1 MANNEY
7 RWDEGMFN
15 DGTGDGRKKRKKDPY
30 ENPLGLSGEPPGILR
45 DTEDT
50 LRESQGRDNAIRRAA
65 TQADKPAPAVN
76 LPDVPDIKPPLRS
89 PIDPIQT
96 DTDSQNRSGS
106 RFKYGTK
113 TYDTRPTEEAKRE
126 KNYEDSLKIDGGNEG
141 YTLPPI
147 SPSTGSRESYPGE
160 KEKLQEH
167 SANEGFTIPNK
178 SRADEESGRWL
189 EETTAFLE
197 RFMSGNE
204 KEQRFA
210 NGLPAPGEDHRSI
223 LGMYVDSKSRSD
235 NAAQEDW
242 GKTVGDLNKSSFGQG
257 VMDVYHS
264 GMAGG
269 YDVGNGLVRGA
280 QMVEPFV
287 KKHYQYPWKSNPRYT
302 DPETKIEYEF
312 DPMEYGL
319 YHFRQYFRDES
330 KNHENA
336 RSQDF
341 NEAGLT
347 KPDYLGV
354 KAAGKGAQDILALL
368 GTGWV
373 IKNLGPA
380 GIMGELTLGAL
391 NGKGKKYDEHMDEI
405 MKKSEDDMWKNGA
418 YREMRKAG
426 RTDHQARF
434 AIGNK
439 HARMESDAAALFGA
453 FKALLVAGMGR
464 MVRDGSEGPVTKMLQ
479 DKAFQEVIDY
489 GEDKLKD

>member
-1 MANNEY
+1 MNQAASGKGKNMAKNEY
-7 RWDEGMFN
+7 NWGVGLFY
-15 DGTGDGRKKRKKDPY
+15 DGTGDGKRKRKKDPY
-30 ENPLGLSGEPPGILR
+30 ENPFGLSGEPPGILR

-50 LRESQGRDNAIRRAA
+50 LRESQERDNAIGEAA
-65 TQADKPAPAVN
+65 RQLDKPAPAVN

-89 PIDPIQT
+89 IIDPIQT

-113 TYDTRPTEEAKRE
+113 AYDTRPTEEAKRE
-126 KNYEDSLKIDGGNEG
+126 KNVEDSLKIDGGNEG

-147 SPSTGSRESYPGE
+147 KPSTGNGESYPGE

-167 SANEGFTIPNK
+167 SANEGYTIREDT
-178 SRADEESGRWL
+178 SALAAESKRRM
-189 EETTAFLE
+189 EETTAFIE
-197 RFMSGNE
+197 RFMKGNE

-210 NGLPAPGEDHRSI
+210 NGLPAPGENHRSI
-223 LGMYVDSKSRSD
+223 LGMYVDSRNRSD

-242 GKTVGDLNKSSFGQG
+242 AQSIKDRNKAEFSQEWK
-257 VMDVYHS
+257 DIYHS

-269 YDVGNGLVRGA
+269 YDIGNGLVRGA

-453 FKALLVAGMGR
+453 IEVFSVSCGRKIVGMTYRARG
-464 MVRDGSEGPVTKMLQ
+464 
-479 DKAFQEVIDY
+479 
-489 GEDKLKD
+489 